1 MARSKTCVDGPVILK
16 AQLDPTETAPALG
29 KGQPLRVTTW
39 PAEKSTDV
47 FLVKTCPDGEVPD
60 FVVGNS
66 AVSAGSPGDIVY
78 VNYPGS
84 PVLLGGAVAK
94 RDPLVVKSG
103 KFIKAA
109 VKGDK
114 YVTCAAID
122 GVAGDLIPSA
132 SISDIIP

>member
-1 MARSKTCVDGPVILK
+1 MARSKTSVDGPVILK
-16 AQLDPTETAPALG
+16 AQLDPIETAPALG

-47 FLVKTCPDGEVPD
+47 FLVKTCPDGEIPD

-66 AVSAGSPGDIVY
+66 AVSAAAPGDIVY
-78 VNYPGS
+78 VNYPGA
-84 PVLLGGAVAK
+84 PALLGGIVSK

-103 KFIKAA
+103 KFIKA

-114 YVTCAAID
+114 YVTCAALD

-132 SISDIIP
+132 TISDIIP

>member
-1 MARSKTCVDGPVILK
+1 MARSKTFVDGPLILK

-47 FLVKTCPDGEVPD
+47 FLVKTCPDGEIPD
-60 FVVGNS
+60 FVVGNAAIS
-66 AVSAGSPGDIVY
+66 TGGPGDIVY
-78 VNYPGS
+78 INYPGA
-84 PVLLGGAVAK
+84 PALLGGTVSK

-103 KFIKAA
+103 KF
-109 VKGDK
+109 VKGSTGAK

-122 GVAGDLIPSA
+122 GISGDLIPSSA
-132 SISDIIP
+132 ISDTIP

>member
-1 MARSKTCVDGPVILK
+1 MARSKTSVDGPVILK

-47 FLVKTCPDGEVPD
+47 FLVKTCPDGEIPD

-66 AVSAGSPGDIVY
+66 AVSAAAPGDIVY
-78 VNYPGS
+78 VNYPGA
-84 PVLLGGAVAK
+84 PALIGGIVSK

-103 KFIKAA
+103 KF
-109 VKGDK
+109 VKGATGAK

-122 GVAGDLIPSA
+122 GVSGDLIPSA

>member
-1 MARSKTCVDGPVILK
+1 MARSKTSVDGPLISK

-47 FLVKTCPDGEVPD
+47 FLVKTCPDGEIAD

-66 AVSAGSPGDIVY
+66 AVSAGAPGDIVY

-84 PVLLGGAVAK
+84 PVLLGGAVSK

-103 KFIKAA
+103 KFIKAI
-109 VKGDK
+109 KGDK